1 MTLRRAMTRVFGHP
15 VTWLVVL
22 VLVFFYKEAFL
33 GRVFSPADLLYDF
46 QPWNAQRPAAYQ
58 HPSNAV
64 RSDEAFIFFP
74 RREQIAIDIA
84 KFGLPLWQD
93 HNFAGTPNTFSLNF
107 LGALVYPPMWSYL
120 FLSPAV
126 ANTLLHGPIPL
137 LAALCM
143 YLLLGRL
150 TSHRMV
156 RLLGAI
162 AWGLNGYFIVWL
174 SAFFLP
180 LTLAILPLALYL
192 AGRFLDERRLWAG
205 IAYALVVGWSFFLG
219 YPPANLILVTFL
231 GIYLAAWLAVDLRGR
246 TRPFLELAGLTALG
260 LGVGGLPIVTGIVEL
275 SQLAGHRGGG
285 PTLPIKDLQTF
296 IFPNIFGNPIA
307 VDWRAPQ
314 GNYSEYVAYF
324 GSIPL
329 ILAGAG
335 GLSLIARRDFRFPLL
350 SAALATGVAAFVL
363 AYQLG
368 PAALLERLP
377 VFGAVSPARWHI
389 GVVFAGVVLGAY
401 ALDLLISGRLPHWT
415 LLSAGGV
422 VLAAAA
428 VIAIAH
434 RHDFVGPDQFLK
446 RDEVLRLVLLVAG
459 ATVLASLLWLR
470 STIAVLLLSVILAVD
485 LFTFGVD
492 FNPAI
497 SSRDFYP
504 TTPAVRYLQA
514 NAAGYRV
521 LVARKTGLLWPGD
534 VLPVYGIDSVTGYD
548 HFRDASYVALLGSN
562 MSAAEK
568 DFWQQSGYLTL
579 GQALNLD
586 SPVLNLLSVK
596 YAFYPD
602 QASDFSPPG
611 SDHWQIVYAGA
622 DGRILENLQA
632 LPRQFTVTDAGSPE
646 PIQHTARRPD
656 RDQLDAQGPG
666 RLVWSKPNTR
676 DWKIT
681 VDGHAADATSF
692 EGYFLSTELPAGTHH
707 VALDY
712 RPTDYLVGALISA
725 ISLVVIGLIGLGGL
739 VRSRK
744 W

>member
-1 MTLRRAMTRVFGHP
+1 MTLRRATTRVVGHP

-46 QPWNAQRPAAYQ
+46 QPWNAQRPAAYL

-74 RREQIAIDIA
+74 RREQIASDVT

-93 HNFAGTPNTFSLNF
+93 HNFAGTPNTFSINF
-107 LGALVYPPMWSYL
+107 IGTFVYPPMWGFL
-120 FLSPAV
+120 FFSPGV
-126 ANTLLHGPIPL
+126 ANTLLHVPIPL

-150 TSHRMV
+150 TSRRAVRM
-156 RLLGAI
+156 LGAI

-192 AGRFLDERRLWAG
+192 AGRFLDEQRLWAG
-205 IAYALVVGWSFFLG
+205 VTYALVVGWSFFLG

-231 GIYLAAWLAVDLRGR
+231 GIYLAAWLAVDFRGR
-246 TRPFLELAGLTALG
+246 ARPFLAVAGLTAIG
-260 LGVGGLPIVTGIVEL
+260 FGIGGLPIVTGI
-275 SQLAGHRGGG
+275 SQLSHLAAHQGGG
-285 PTLPIKDLQTF
+285 PILPIKDLQTF
-296 IFPNIFGNPIA
+296 VFPNIFGNPIA

-350 SAALATGVAAFVL
+350 SAALATGIAAFIL

-368 PAALLERLP
+368 PAPLFEHLP

-401 ALDLLISGRLPHWT
+401 ALDLVMSGRLPRWT
-415 LLSAGGV
+415 LLTAGGA
-422 VLAAAA
+422 VLLAAA
-428 VIAIAH
+428 VIAVAH

-446 RDEVLRLVLLVAG
+446 RDEVLRLVILVAG
-459 ATVLASLLWLR
+459 ATVLASLLWIR
-470 STIAVLLLSVILAVD
+470 STLAVLLLSLILAVD

-497 SSRDFYP
+497 SPRDLYP
-504 TTPAVRYLQA
+504 TTPALRYLQA
-514 NAAGYRV
+514 HAAGYRV

-548 HFRDASYVALLGSN
+548 HFRDASYGALLGAN
-562 MSAAEK
+562 MSAAER
-568 DFWQQSGYLTL
+568 DFWQRSGYLTL

-586 SPVLNLLSVK
+586 SQVLNLLSVK

-602 QASDFSPPG
+602 EASDFSPPP
-611 SDHWQIVYAGA
+611 SDHWQIAYVGT

-632 LPRQFTVTDAGSPE
+632 LPRQFTVTDGGTAQ

-656 RDQLDAQGPG
+656 QDQLDAQGPG
-666 RLVWSKPNTR
+666 RLVWSKPNSS

-681 VDGHAADATSF
+681 IDGRAVDATSF
-692 EGYFLSTELPAGTHH
+692 AGYFLSVELPAGTHH
-707 VALDY
+707 VTLDY
-712 RPTDYLVGALISA
+712 RPADYRVGALISA
-725 ISLVVIGLIGLGGL
+725 ISLIVIGLIGLA
-739 VRSRK
+739 RRTHARK